1 LVLSVWLREP
11 GWLGG
16 RDGWYELV
24 QVGRESRLAYSTW
37 GLFYL
42 ELVYLEVVNRELI
55 A

>member
-1 LVLSVWLREP
+1 VA
-11 GWLGG
+11 GG

-24 QVGRESRLAYSTW
+24 QVGRESRWAYSTW

-42 ELVYLEVVNRELI
+42 ELVYLEVVNRELM